1 MALQRTVVVVALAL
15 VSLGGTPARA
25 GGLDRLRTLMKERL
39 DRMGKYDRFGRRVED
54 KDRRM
59 GYGPQHSFDPH
70 ELKTSTMRMTSR
82 QFKMGKG
89 GAIVA
94 VKTLFR
100 SFRPNKVDTQ
110 SVELEEEQ
118 RRQAAL
124 RQEQVKRTR
133 LQFERF
139 EGQRIFM
146 TNASNTH
153 FGERFVHKIN
163 RMKDAFV
170 SWVDRSANRFGASQ
184 MVISL
189 ADMQRGGAQLALA
202 H

>member
-1 MALQRTVVVVALAL
+1 MSRLGSLVLAL
-15 VSLGGTPARA
+15 VLTAASAPAHA

-39 DRMGKYDRFGRRVED
+39 DRMGKYDRFGRKVED

-70 ELKTSTMRMTSR
+70 ELKTTTRRMTSR

-110 SVELEEEQ
+110 SVELEDEQ

-124 RQEQVKRTR
+124 HQDQARQTR

-139 EGQRIFM
+139 DGQRISM
-146 TNASNTH
+146 RNASDTH
-153 FGERFVHKIN
+153 FGRRIVHKLN
-163 RMKDAFV
+163 RVRDAFV
-170 SWVDRSANRFGASQ
+170 SWVERSTSRLAAPQ
-184 MVISL
+184 MVLTL
-189 ADMQRGGAQLALA
+189 ADVRGGGPQLALA
-202 H
+202 R